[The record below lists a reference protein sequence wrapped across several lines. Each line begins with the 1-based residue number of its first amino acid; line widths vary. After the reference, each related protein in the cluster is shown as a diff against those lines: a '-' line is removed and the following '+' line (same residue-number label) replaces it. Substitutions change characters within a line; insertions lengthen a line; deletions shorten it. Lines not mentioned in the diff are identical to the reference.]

1 MIVPVLFYSLFL
13 CYCVSLLTI
22 SFKNE
27 SQKILLTFLF
37 FSAISL
43 LHLFLPVRIFDF
55 FFLIFETGAES
66 MRSSILGFDRVIFCT
81 GFRFKLADPPKT
93 ITEMTDDGKYITK
106 SDNKLDADG
115 NVKPDLFHT
124 NVRPELDRMLKYP
137 KQNYDYGK

>member
-1 MIVPVLFYSLFL
+1 
-13 CYCVSLLTI
+13 
-22 SFKNE
+22 
-27 SQKILLTFLF
+27 
-37 FSAISL
+37 
-43 LHLFLPVRIFDF
+43 
-55 FFLIFETGAES
+55 

-115 NVKPDLFHT
+115 NVKPDLFHS